1 MNEGRPVNLQRFLA
15 RALTVG
21 LLILSLL
28 LTERAR
34 AAVISGYFLHTG
46 APASI
51 KNFVNPQAGC
61 DWTGVGGQVFSSTGV
76 PQNGLII
83 RVTGVLDGR
92 SINQTAVTGGSAQFG
107 PGGFHIQLGNRPA
120 ASASLR
126 LQVEDSTRRP
136 LSYSFR
142 IPMVNNCNRNLTVAN
157 LIYRNYTEVK
167 FLPWV
172 LKR

>member
-1 MNEGRPVNLQRFLA
+1 MAGSRPVILQKYLEI
-15 RALTVG
+15 ALPVG
-21 LLILSLL
+21 LFVLSLFVV
-28 LTERAR
+28 EQAR

-46 APASI
+46 APATI

-126 LQVEDSTRRP
+126 LQVEDSTRRL
-136 LSYSFR
+136 LSYQFR
-142 IPMVNNCNRNLTVAN
+142 VPMVNNCNRNLTVVN
-157 LIYRNYTEVK
+157 LIYRTYTEVR

-172 LKR
+172 LK